1 MPPLQDRTAERAVAR
16 EVGAGATSL
25 RRSSQSRQSLPAT
38 RGSSPMANNKEE
50 AGKCT
55 PRPGEMP
62 GGRRTYATLDL
73 TAAEVEGRAG
83 PAPATAAS
91 STSAGAFAG
100 TQATAATAQ
109 ATPETNSQD
118 KSQAKSQAKSQGKSG
133 GKSEAKSETKSQAE
147 SGAKPDTKPI
157 DFAARADPIASQGAH
172 ADPAQGASTSMPA
185 RLAAVPWLSH
195 LASGALGALVVLI
208 VT

>member
-50 AGKCT
+50 AGKGT

-73 TAAEVEGRAG
+73 TAAEVKGRAG
-83 PAPATAAS
+83 QTPAAAAS
-91 STSAGAFAG
+91 STSAGVSAG
-100 TQATAATAQ
+100 TQGTAHATSAPA
-109 ATPETNSQD
+109 SQD
-118 KSQAKSQAKSQGKSG
+118 KSGA
-133 GKSEAKSETKSQAE
+133 KSEAKSEAM
-147 SGAKPDTKPI
+147 PDPEPTGPVAHR
-157 DFAARADPIASQGAH
+157 DAAASH
-172 ADPAQGASTSMPA
+172 SEEPDPAQGAPTSMAA
-185 RLAAVPWLSH
+185 RLRAVPWLPH
-195 LASGALGALVVLI
+195 LVSGALGALLVLI
-208 VT
+208 VTELATTRPP